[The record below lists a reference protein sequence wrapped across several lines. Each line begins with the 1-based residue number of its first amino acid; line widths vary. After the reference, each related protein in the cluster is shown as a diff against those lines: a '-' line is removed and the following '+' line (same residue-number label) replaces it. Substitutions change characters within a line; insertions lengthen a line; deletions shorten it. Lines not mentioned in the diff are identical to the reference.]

1 MWPQSVVRRLLES
14 GANIGV
20 KNKYHEVPIAQILPE
35 TMEKFLNEHCLVS
48 EGNVTNEN
56 FKITLN
62 FDFLVPPYEQ
72 EQFKVFLVF
81 INKFCFWID
90 GDKV

>member
-1 MWPQSVVRRLLES
+1 MWPQSVVRHLLES

-20 KNKYHEVPIAQILPE
+20 KNIYDEVPIAQILPE
-35 TMEKFLNEHCLVS
+35 TMEQFLNEHCLVS
-48 EGNVTNEN
+48 EGNVTNDN

-72 EQFKVFLVF
+72 EQFKVK
-81 INKFCFWID
+81 N
-90 GDKV
+90 GAA